1 MKKIF
6 ILKKY
11 INYAFRKA
19 RLQTI
24 CYLFLQILYLF
35 MPMIQMIIVSN
46 FINNVQD
53 IIKSGNMSLGLI
65 NPIILLVLNFVLSYL
80 LKILTKNMLIR
91 LSKGANYSFE
101 LSIIEKCSQLSY
113 TTIEN
118 SDNNDL
124 IERVSEKRD
133 NAITEGINSIMEF
146 LHIFVGLISI
156 VILIVKSSILIS
168 LVAFVMLFL
177 ISYIAYQSGEREY
190 EAYKIVRKHYRRA
203 RVHRETMIS
212 REYADERRLFD
223 YADYMNKIW
232 ENEFDSGR
240 RVDVKITGQNFLRI
254 KGLSILMAILS
265 FGIASI
271 LLVPL
276 HSGELSV
283 GLYISIVTEVFNL
296 IQKMS
301 WNLSNII
308 QDLIMMINYMID
320 YESFLQLPE
329 MSDIGL
335 DDDNQ
340 MSNLTVNSII
350 FKNVSF
356 KYPNTDKYVIN
367 SMNFQLNSGNTY
379 AFVGENGAGKSTII
393 KLLLGIYKDYEGE
406 ILINDIELRSI
417 SSDNW
422 YKFFSI
428 VYQDFARYQISMLD
442 NIITGYVEDKNEKI
456 NEIVEHVGLS
466 KLINSLPNGIDTVLG
481 QLDDVSYDISGGEWQ
496 KIAIARALYTNNPV
510 QILDEPTAALDP
522 IMEKQIYNLFYN
534 ISKGDIK
541 IMISHRLGGVRNAD
555 EIIVLNSGKIAE
567 KGKHQYLLDKKG
579 IYENMYEKQRSWYNE

>member
-168 LVAFVMLFL
+168 LVAFAMLCL

-276 HSGELSV
+276 HSGALSV

-308 QDLIMMINYMID
+308 QDLIMMMNYMID
-320 YESFLQLPE
+320 YENFLQLPE
-329 MSDIGL
+329 MSDIGI

-340 MSNLTVNSII
+340 MANLTVNSII

-406 ILINDIELRSI
+406 ILINDIELRSV

-442 NIITGYVEDKNEKI
+442 NIITGYVEDKTEKI

-481 QLDDVSYDISGGEWQ
+481 QLDYASYDISGGEWQ

-522 IMEKQIYNLFYN
+522 IMERQIYNLFYN